1 MLTFDDTLKIYRQIQ
16 ESKHK
21 SLTDN
26 LVKLSI
32 RYARIRVDWLQT
44 SIEIRTDIDT
54 ERSRAHNALISAC
67 DILSRNMHNS
77 GEDIT
82 WRTKIGADRKQVG
95 DFACL
100 LHAVLGVLA
109 R

>member
-1 MLTFDDTLKIYRQIQ
+1 MLTFDDTLRIYRQIQ
-16 ESKHK
+16 ASKLK
-21 SLTDN
+21 SLSDS
-26 LVKLSI
+26 LIKLAI

-44 SIEIRTDIDT
+44 PTGERADIDT

-67 DILSRNMHNS
+67 DILARNMQLA
-77 GEDIT
+77 GEDIS
-82 WRTKIGADRKQVG
+82 WRSQIGTDRKQIG
-95 DFACL
+95 DFACM